1 MYILIVGALG
11 PTTFWGWMVVL
22 FGLVIDR
29 RAYFE
34 TYAHCEQL
42 TRYGTYQIR

>member
-42 TRYGTYQIR
+42 TRYGTYQMP